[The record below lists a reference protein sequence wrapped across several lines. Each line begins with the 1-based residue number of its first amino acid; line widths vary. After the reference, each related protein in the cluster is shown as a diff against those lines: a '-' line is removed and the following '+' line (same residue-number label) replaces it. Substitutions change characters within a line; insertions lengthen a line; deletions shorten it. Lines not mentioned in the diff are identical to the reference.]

1 MLVANAVD
9 ITDLV
14 RQNYQG
20 NINTIPL
27 SSIEEKFTDHG
38 LDEGSFAVFKVTFS
52 DDTYRIYFDYPTDLS
67 MTEARK
73 VAEEALPFDTCC

>member
-14 RQNYQG
+14 RQNHKG

-27 SSIEEKFTDHG
+27 SSLEEKFIDHG
-38 LDEGSFAVFKVTFS
+38 LDEGSFGVFKVTFS
-52 DDTYRIYFDYPTDLS
+52 DDTYRIYFDYPTDLT
-67 MTEARK
+67 MTKARE
-73 VAEEALPFDTCC
+73 VAKEALPFNAD